1 MLKGSETKK
10 LKDITNEAK
19 RKGMANTQQ
28 NMTRVL
34 DALRKQFVANHPRQD
49 SKLTESVLNTKLY
62 SFRHQATTN
71 AKYSNVDDVIIAA
84 TFGHILTK
92 TEKNIMEKK
101 SGWKSMKVKV
111 DQDTIEPL
119 LKILKR
125 KQNSD
130 SVNTNVKFLNIN
142 LF

>member
-1 MLKGSETKK
+1 M
-10 LKDITNEAK
+10 
-19 RKGMANTQQ
+19 
-28 NMTRVL
+28 
-34 DALRKQFVANHPRQD
+34 
-49 SKLTESVLNTKLY
+49 TESVLNTKLY

>member
-62 SFRHQATTN
+62 SIRHQATTN
-71 AKYSNVDDVIIAA
+71 AKYSNIDDVIIAA

-101 SGWKSMKVKV
+101 V
-111 DQDTIEPL
+111 DG
-119 LKILKR
+119 
-125 KQNSD
+125 
-130 SVNTNVKFLNIN
+130 N
-142 LF
+142 L

>member
-1 MLKGSETKK
+1 
-10 LKDITNEAK
+10 
-19 RKGMANTQQ
+19 
-28 NMTRVL
+28 
-34 DALRKQFVANHPRQD
+34 
-49 SKLTESVLNTKLY
+49 
-62 SFRHQATTN
+62 
-71 AKYSNVDDVIIAA
+71 
-84 TFGHILTK
+84 
-92 TEKNIMEKK
+92 
-101 SGWKSMKVKV
+101 MKVKV

>member
-1 MLKGSETKK
+1 
-10 LKDITNEAK
+10 
-19 RKGMANTQQ
+19 
-28 NMTRVL
+28 
-34 DALRKQFVANHPRQD
+34 
-49 SKLTESVLNTKLY
+49 
-62 SFRHQATTN
+62 
-71 AKYSNVDDVIIAA
+71 
-84 TFGHILTK
+84 
-92 TEKNIMEKK
+92 MEKK